1 MSFTD
6 DRRAMAA
13 LWIVTAFFTLVFAG
27 FVVMAIVEEPF
38 AALYGLAGLLV
49 GGLLAA
55 CISIT
60 LGRGDSAPARQER
73 LLEALAE
80 RLESLEAL
88 AERLESLEAERG
100 RVMELEDR
108 VDFAERLLAKERS
121 AHQLEGKQS

>member
-6 DRRAMAA
+6 DRRVMAA

-60 LGRGDSAPARQER
+60 RGRGDSAPARQER
-73 LLEALAE
+73 L
-80 RLESLEAL
+80 LEAL